1 MDMSIY
7 LARTAIGTAK
17 VSGDGLLCRGGMV
30 RMAGT
35 MDDLVADRN
44 LALLREGRRLVELG
58 ERAGLTVRLL
68 GGVAFLAHCPALLD
82 RGGIRA
88 IADVDVVVGGGQGR
102 ALGRLLDD
110 DAGYRPEARFNALH
124 GDRRMLF
131 HGPLG
136 QLDVLVGTFEMCHT
150 IRLAP
155 RLALDQPTVT
165 VSDLLLTKLQIVELN
180 EKDAHDAL
188 ALLGEHELGRA
199 EGDAVNLDYL
209 DELVAADWGLWRT
222 VTGTLARLRKTTEDG
237 AVHTR
242 IDAISASLHAVPK
255 TLRFKLRARI
265 GERVPWYVLPD
276 EVR

>member
-1 MDMSIY
+1 MVQMNGRIDGAA
-7 LARTAIGTAK
+7 AR
-17 VSGDGLLCRGGMV
+17 
-30 RMAGT
+30 
-35 MDDLVADRN
+35 RN
-44 LALLREGRRLVELG
+44 LALLQEGRRLVELG
-58 ERAGLTVRLL
+58 RRAGLTLRLL
-68 GGVAFLAHCPALLD
+68 GGVGILAHCPAALD
-82 RGGIRA
+82 RGGIRE
-88 IADVDVVVGGGQGR
+88 IADLDVVVGDRQGR
-102 ALGRLLDD
+102 ALGRVLE

-150 IRLAP
+150 IRLGS

-180 EKDAHDAL
+180 EKDARDAL
-188 ALLGEHELGRA
+188 ALLGEHDLRRA

-209 DELVAADWGLWRT
+209 DELAATDWGLWRT
-222 VTGTLARLRKTTEDG
+222 VTGTLSRLRELTEDG
-237 AVHTR
+237 AVNDR
-242 IDAISASLHAVPK
+242 IDAICASLDSVPK
-255 TLRFKLRARI
+255 TMRFRLRARV

>member
-88 IADVDVVVGGGQGR
+88 
-102 ALGRLLDD
+102 LDD

-180 EKDAHDAL
+180 EKHAHDAL